1 MYPFI
6 SSQVSA
12 IVAKKQTP
20 FIDMCQVTSYNSP
33 MNTHP
38 LRKLDIFQN
47 LSQEKLSQIE
57 AITLVKN
64 FQEGNILFYEGEEPE
79 YFYALLQGSLK
90 LYKTGIKANE
100 IVLHYF
106 RTPTLVAEMASLEAF
121 PFPATAIVM
130 EGNTQIAL
138 MNKNKFLELLQED
151 AQLSFF
157 IVKSLTKKIKTLEV
171 AINRN
176 LVFDSTLKVCSILQE
191 QPDIFAMHKS
201 KEVALLLNMAPET
214 LSRIMQKL
222 KKLHILSEDNLL
234 VAPEKLELF
243 LEFK

>member
-1 MYPFI
+1 MDT
-6 SSQVSA
+6 QL
-12 IVAKKQTP
+12 
-20 FIDMCQVTSYNSP
+20 
-33 MNTHP
+33 
-38 LRKLDIFQN
+38 LRKLDIFQE
-47 LSQEKLSQIE
+47 LSEEKLKQIG
-57 AITLVKN
+57 AITTFKTLS
-64 FQEGNILFYEGEEPE
+64 EGNILFYEGENPE
-79 YFYALLQGSLK
+79 YFYALLEGALK

-106 RTPTLVAEMASLEAF
+106 RFPTLVAEMASLEEF

-130 EGNTQIAL
+130 EENTKIAL
-138 MNKNKFLELLQED
+138 ISKNKFLELLRHD

-157 IVKSLTKKIKTLEV
+157 VIKSLTKKIKTLEV